1 MIRRRVSCLLAV
13 TALLGSWTGILAAQE
28 PGVVRHGY
36 KEYKDRQT
44 LMSERTFNR
53 LTSIHEAL
61 TEKKYAETLN
71 KLRTLEKAHLT
82 PYEEAL
88 VIQTYGFVYAQQ
100 GNYNR
105 GIEYFERAVAMDA
118 LPTAAQ
124 QGMLYSL
131 AGLYTSQEQYQK
143 SIDTLTNWYAYEK
156 EPNPNSYILMATNYA
171 QNERYQEALPYVR
184 TAIAKDTG
192 KPKESWYQLEL
203 AIYFELQQYAN
214 AASILRTML
223 THWPDK
229 LRYWET
235 LAGSY
240 QESKED
246 QKALAALMLAYRKG
260 LITDD
265 KKILHV
271 VRMNIFLEDPYQAGK
286 ILQEEMNARRVP
298 ATQKNLALLLSAWKG
313 SREFEKA
320 IAVIDRLSPMT
331 NDGEYYLEKAQLFA
345 ERNKWQETVDAAQQ
359 AIDRGKLKKPG
370 TAYVLLGQAL
380 TEMQKY
386 RAALKAFRQAKKFDN
401 ISRRIAR
408 GWEDYVRDRMNAAS
422 TRRASVR

>member
-36 KEYKDRQT
+36 KEYDDRQT
-44 LMSERTFNR
+44 LMSERTFKR

-171 QNERYQEALPYVR
+171 QMERYQEALPYVR

-401 ISRRIAR
+401 ISRRIAQ